1 MAGKF
6 QTALIQIRRSPYQAL
21 AAIMIMFLT
30 FFALTGFTLI
40 SLGSMAIIKY
50 FEKAPQ
56 VIAFF
61 EKGKD
66 LTQDQISSIKNK
78 LEETKQLASFK
89 YVSIYE
95 AEAIYKEKNK
105 SDPLLLELVNYKI
118 LPPSIEISAVN
129 IDTLSVLKNI
139 LESQPG
145 VKDIAFYEDI
155 VKSLS
160 SWIKNIRIFGI
171 GLISYLLVQSI
182 LIILTITGMKILS
195 RKEEIEILRLIG
207 ASDWFIRWPFVL
219 EGALYGVISSFLGWG
234 MAYLLLLY
242 TTPVIVGWLG
252 DVALLPV
259 PIWLMFLILA
269 ADLVSGILVGMIGSL
284 IAVHR
289 FLRK

>member
-78 LEETKQLASFK
+78 LDETKQLASFK

-129 IDTLSVLKNI
+129 IDTLSSLKNI

-171 GLISYLLVQSI
+171 GLISYLLVQSV

-207 ASDWFIRWPFVL
+207 ASNWFIRWPFIF

-234 MAYLLLLY
+234 AAYLLLLY
-242 TTPVIVGWLG
+242 TTPVIIGWLG

-259 PIWLMFLILA
+259 PIWLMLLILA
-269 ADLVSGILVGMIGSL
+269 ANLIIGIFVGTIGSL